1 MPEVTSPPLGGTSSI
16 GRGDASHP
24 RTAEVRSQRA
34 LAVAGETRTVGT
46 HRRDLPK
53 GRSWPLR
60 IAQIE
65 ELLIERGAPHPS
77 RISRFPG
84 PRTAPTKVSLL
95 WYPTG
100 RAQPW
105 QGGDEYVS
113 VVYTSVPSE
122 HRAQAARELLAEV
135 IPELADWLLGAS
147 QAPEG
152 WLILPHDRVRTWEVG
167 GVSASGDTPP

>member
-1 MPEVTSPPLGGTSSI
+1 MSRRCITSSDRRRLGSHDA
-16 GRGDASHP
+16 GRSFAD
-24 RTAEVRSQRA
+24 
-34 LAVAGETRTVGT
+34 ETWAVGT

-65 ELLIERGAPHPS
+65 ELLIQRGAPHPS

-84 PRTAPTKVSLL
+84 SRNAPTRVSLL

-105 QGGDEYVS
+105 QGGDEFVS
-113 VVYTSVPSE
+113 VGYTSVPSE
-122 HRAQAARELLAEV
+122 HRAQAERELLAKA

-147 QAPEG
+147 RAPEG
-152 WLILPHDRVRTWEVG
+152 WRILPHDRVWIWEVG